1 MSNKPSY
8 NPFDPM
14 GLMQNFDPMK
24 LMDEFNQQLR
34 RFSLPGVDTDRLLD
48 GQRKNLEAL
57 MQANQLLLNSTQQL
71 LQRQV
76 ELLSQANR
84 EAVSAMGNLGETRPE
99 QLPQKQAE
107 LVSAAYGRAVAALNE
122 VTEMMNK
129 AHQEALQVLDKRWR
143 ENVEEF
149 KSIGIGGTPGKG

>member
-1 MSNKPSY
+1 MSNKQGY

-24 LMDEFNQQLR
+24 LMEEFNQQLR
-34 RFSLPGVDTDRLLD
+34 RFSMPGVDTDQLLAS
-48 GQRKNLEAL
+48 QRKNLEAL

-71 LQRQV
+71 LQRQA
-76 ELLSQANR
+76 ELLTEASR
-84 EAVSAMGNLGETRPE
+84 EAVSAMSNLGGTKPD

-107 LVSAAYGRAVAALNE
+107 LVSDAYGRAIAALNE

-143 ENVEEF
+143 ENMEEL
-149 KSIGIGGTPGKG
+149 KSLGAGDKSGG

>member
-1 MSNKPSY
+1 MSNKQSY

-34 RFSLPGVDTDRLLD
+34 RFSMPGLDAGQLLES
-48 GQRKNLEAL
+48 QRKNLEAL

-71 LQRQV
+71 LQRQA
-76 ELLSQANR
+76 ELLAQASQ
-84 EAVSAMGNLGETRPE
+84 EAASTFNSLGGAKPE
-99 QLPQKQAE
+99 QLPRSQTE
-107 LVSAAYGRAVAALNE
+107 LVGAAYGRAIAALNE

-129 AHQEALQVLDKRWR
+129 AHQEALQVLDKRWK
-143 ENVEEF
+143 ENIEEL
-149 KSIGIGGTPGKG
+149 KAIGAGTSKG

>member
-1 MSNKPSY
+1 MSNKQSF

-34 RFSLPGVDTDRLLD
+34 RFSMPGVDASQLLES
-48 GQRKNLEAL
+48 QRKNLEAL

-71 LQRQV
+71 LQRQA
-76 ELLSQANR
+76 ELLTQASQ
-84 EAVSAMGNLGETRPE
+84 EAAATFNSLGGTKPE
-99 QLPQKQAE
+99 QLPQKQTE
-107 LVSAAYGRAVAALNE
+107 LVSAAYGRAIAALNE

-129 AHQEALQVLDKRWR
+129 AHQEALQVLDKRWH
-143 ENVEEF
+143 ENIKEF
-149 KSIGIGGTPGKG
+149 KSISASHSKG